1 MNTRTTVI
9 NGRRLDRSI
18 ASALLV
24 VLGLLVLLAT
34 AVPAAAAEQPRGGD
48 ALVQLQPEPEPE
60 PEPSEPGD
68 LASPQLE
75 PDPEPQGPDDL
86 KQPEGAEPTV
96 TIGVEPRCVPQ
107 PGIAYEISVDSPP
120 PGALAYK
127 AQWREPGGQVQT
139 VDGQSGVL
147 PTGEGDFE
155 IRGVLHYQGPGFY
168 PTDFVEVAV
177 DCPDDPGGGGDRYD
191 DPPLVGTPNFTG

>member
-1 MNTRTTVI
+1 VNARTTVI
-9 NGRRLDRSI
+9 SGRRIDRSI

-34 AVPAAAAEQPRGGD
+34 AVPAAAAEQPRGAD

-60 PEPSEPGD
+60 PSEPDG
-68 LASPQLE
+68 LAPPQPE
-75 PDPEPQGPDDL
+75 PEPQGPDDF
-86 KQPEGAEPTV
+86 KQPEGGEPTV
-96 TIGVEPRCVPQ
+96 TIDVEPRCAPQ
-107 PGIAYEISVDSPP
+107 PGVAYEISVDSPP

-139 VDGQSGVL
+139 VDGQSGSI
-147 PTGEGDFE
+147 PTGEGEFE

-177 DCPDDPGGGGDRYD
+177 DCPGDPGAGDGRSD